1 MDPRKIPEDVEE
13 RRRIKRRQWL
23 VEQDFLRRHDERKKK
38 MIEEYER
45 ERARKLSKNKPHLS
59 SDDIS
64 RTLQQENVVV
74 RSQSE
79 RSITLH
85 AAKLSSE
92 FRIPSRPY
100 EGKSEIIKKDLSRIK
115 VMVDMPPVSINYN
128 TSRNQ
133 SRNSNLEDKILLR
146 RQGKEEV
153 MLF

>member
-1 MDPRKIPEDVEE
+1 M
-13 RRRIKRRQWL
+13 
-23 VEQDFLRRHDERKKK
+23 
-38 MIEEYER
+38 
-45 ERARKLSKNKPHLS
+45 
-59 SDDIS
+59 
-64 RTLQQENVVV
+64 
-74 RSQSE
+74 
-79 RSITLH
+79 LH

-115 VMVDMPPVSINYN
+115 VMVDIPPASINYN